1 MIRTTAKTILVVE
14 DEEVLRELE
23 RSILEGWGYRVL
35 TADSARKAF
44 DLWKAH
50 LGKVDL
56 LLADI
61 VLPRGITG
69 VDLAKRLIEGQPQ
82 LKVIFTTG
90 RVINGAEHESLSRLN
105 ARFLQKP
112 FQQGDLVQVVGDTL
126 GGTFNGTAAESV
138 A

>member
-1 MIRTTAKTILVVE
+1 MTRNIAKTILVVE
-14 DEEVLRELE
+14 DEEILRELE

-35 TADSARKAF
+35 VADSARTAF

-61 VLPRGITG
+61 ILPRGITG
-69 VDLAKRLIEGQPQ
+69 LDLAKRLVEGQPE

-90 RVINGAEHESLSRLN
+90 RVINAAEHEVLSRFS

-112 FQQGDLVQVVGDTL
+112 FEQGALVQVVSDTL
-126 GGTFNGTAAESV
+126 GGTFNAAVAESV